1 MAASKPWEDGEEDRE
16 LFTEI
21 GNLLEMN
28 KVLDEFDNELA
39 TLMQVRSRIDEEAT
53 SEEEKA
59 AMEKRADDLTRMI
72 EKEKEKGQR
81 RVPNLK
87 VLSAVAVCKK
97 YKDSE
102 EILNLV
108 SQGHR
113 MEWADTCMGHCQAL
127 EDNSSIRCG
136 FCRSVAQI
144 K

>member
-1 MAASKPWEDGEEDRE
+1 MASKPWEDGEEDRE
-16 LFTEI
+16 LFREI
-21 GNLLEMN
+21 GNVFEMN
-28 KVLDEFDNELA
+28 KVLDELDNDLA
-39 TLMQVRSRIDEEAT
+39 NLMQARLRIDEEAT

-59 AMEKRADDLTRMI
+59 AMEKAADDLTRMI
-72 EKEKEKGQR
+72 EKEKEKGLR
-81 RVPNLK
+81 RVPGLK

-108 SQGHR
+108 SHVQR
-113 MEWADTCMGHCQAL
+113 MEWTDICMGHCRVL
-127 EDNSSIRCG
+127 EEKSSLRCG

>member
-1 MAASKPWEDGEEDRE
+1 MASKPWEDGEKDGE
-16 LFTEI
+16 LFREI
-21 GNLLEMN
+21 GNLFEMN

-39 TLMQVRSRIDEEAT
+39 TLMQARLRIDEEAT

-59 AMEKRADDLTRMI
+59 AMEKTADDLTRMI

-81 RVPNLK
+81 RVPGLK

-113 MEWADTCMGHCQAL
+113 MKWADTCMGLCQVL
-127 EDNSSIRCG
+127 EENSSSRCG

>member
-1 MAASKPWEDGEEDRE
+1 MAASKPWEDGEKDGE
-16 LFTEI
+16 LFREI
-21 GNLLEMN
+21 GNLFEMN

-39 TLMQVRSRIDEEAT
+39 TLMQARLRIDEEAT

-59 AMEKRADDLTRMI
+59 AMEKTADDLTRMI

-81 RVPNLK
+81 RVPGLK

-113 MEWADTCMGHCQAL
+113 MKWADTCMGLCQVL
-127 EDNSSIRCG
+127 EENSSSRCG

>member
-1 MAASKPWEDGEEDRE
+1 MASKPWEDGEKDTE
-16 LFTEI
+16 LFREI

-39 TLMQVRSRIDEEAT
+39 TLMQARLRIDEEAT

-59 AMEKRADDLTRMI
+59 AMEKTADDLTRMI

-81 RVPNLK
+81 RVPGLK

-113 MEWADTCMGHCQAL
+113 MKWADTCMGLCQVL
-127 EDNSSIRCG
+127 EENSSSRCG